1 MSRVEVVADP
11 EVMSGDPCISGTR
24 VLAETI
30 VVNLRAGYPIDRIF
44 QAYPTLPDGAIEAA
58 IRWAEAAGIDWRH

>member
-11 EVMSGDPCISGTR
+11 EVMSGDPCIAGTR

-30 VVNLRAGYPIDRIF
+30 VVNLRAGYPIDHIF
-44 QAYPTLPDGAIEAA
+44 QAYTTLPDGAIEAA
-58 IRWAEAAGIDWRH
+58 IGWAEAAGIDWQH

>member
-11 EVMSGDPCISGTR
+11 EVMTGDPCIFGTR
-24 VLAETI
+24 ILAETI
-30 VVNLRAGYPIDRIF
+30 VANLRAGYPIDRIF

-58 IRWAEAAGIDWRH
+58 IRWAEAAEVDWRH